1 MNTNE
6 AKALRKI
13 IENYATAM
21 VADSWKGSED
31 PDDYEILCK
40 NFADAKEDLEQYLK
54 TLIQ

>member
-1 MNTNE
+1 MNKNE

-21 VADSWKGSED
+21 VADYWKGSQD

-40 NFADAKEDLEQYLK
+40 SFAEAKEELEQYLK